1 MLVKSMALP
10 MVTYVFLDSN
20 QDNQDSCKG
29 KRIQDMDGERMRTP
43 QWSWAMAEDEDAEEA
58 KKQDSIE
65 SSFANSIPET

>member
-1 MLVKSMALP
+1 
-10 MVTYVFLDSN
+10 
-20 QDNQDSCKG
+20 
-29 KRIQDMDGERMRTP
+29 MDGEGIRAP

>member
-20 QDNQDSCKG
+20 QDNQDSWKG
-29 KRIQDMDGERMRTP
+29 KRVQGIRAP

>member
-1 MLVKSMALP
+1 MLAKSMALP

-20 QDNQDSCKG
+20 QDNQDSWKG
-29 KRIQDMDGERMRTP
+29 KRIQDMDGEGIRTP

-58 KKQDSIE
+58 KKQDSIG